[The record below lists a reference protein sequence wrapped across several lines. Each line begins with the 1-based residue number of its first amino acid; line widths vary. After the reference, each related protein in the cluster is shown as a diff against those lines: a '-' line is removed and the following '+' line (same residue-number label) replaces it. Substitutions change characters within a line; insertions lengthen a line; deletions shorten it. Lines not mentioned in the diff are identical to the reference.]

1 MLVGKKRRGKR
12 ALKILVTAGFCATAA
27 SPSDE
32 PPGRGQQLFNSSS
45 FLRSIVD
52 RLPQIQPYYTGS
64 LTIV

>member
-45 FLRSIVD
+45 FLGPLRSIVD
-52 RLPQIQPYYTGS
+52 RLPQIQPH
-64 LTIV
+64 